1 MKDSPYQVKTLTRN
15 EYSHEGRRSSP
26 PSAGAPSAS
35 RSGALHKECAT
46 AIREEYGNAYVA
58 GFDRTARF
66 LMSRGVP
73 PAHAEELSQAAWVR
87 GWERLH
93 QLRGES
99 GVSTWVNTIAL
110 NLFRN
115 ELRRGR
121 SAQPL
126 GKIHSD
132 FRMDMA
138 SIDVDRILSYCRP
151 AERVLLEHQLDG
163 TAMDEVARVFGVTRA
178 AIRIRLLRARR
189 AVRARLEQRAAK
201 LRGSAALAS
210 VRAEWVRAEKTTIPC
225 SPASA
230 N

>member
-1 MKDSPYQVKTLTRN
+1 VKDSSYQVKTLTVGG
-15 EYSHEGRRSSP
+15 SVHEGKRSSA
-26 PSAGAPSAS
+26 PSAGFPNAS
-35 RSGALHKECAT
+35 PSGALHKECT
-46 AIREEYGNAYVA
+46 KAIREEYGNAYIA

-73 PAHAEELSQAAWVR
+73 PGHAEELSQAAWVR

-99 GVSTWVNTIAL
+99 EVSTWVNTIAL

-115 ELRRGR
+115 ELRRER

-126 GKIHSD
+126 GKIQSN
-132 FRMDMA
+132 FRMDIA

-163 TAMDEVARVFGVTRA
+163 ATVDEVARVFGVTRT

-189 AVRARLEQRAAK
+189 AVRARLEQRGAK
-201 LRGSAALAS
+201 LGN
-210 VRAEWVRAEKTTIPC
+210 
-225 SPASA
+225 SPALPSA
-230 N
+230 RANRQLAVFEKP

>member
-1 MKDSPYQVKTLTRN
+1 MNDSSYQVKTLTLGGHL
-15 EYSHEGRRSSP
+15 HEGKGSSAS
-26 PSAGAPSAS
+26 SAGAVNAS
-35 RSGALHKECAT
+35 PSGALHKECAK
-46 AIREEYGNAYVA
+46 AIREEYGNAYIA

-73 PAHAEELSQAAWVR
+73 PGHAEELSQAAWVR

-115 ELRRGR
+115 ELRRER
-121 SAQPL
+121 SAQSL
-126 GKIHSD
+126 MKIQSN

-163 TAMDEVARVFGVTRA
+163 ATMDEVARVFGVTRT

-189 AVRARLEQRAAK
+189 AVRARLEKRAAR

-210 VRAEWVRAEKTTIPC
+210 VRANRQLAVFEKP
-225 SPASA
+225 
-230 N
+230 

>member
-1 MKDSPYQVKTLTRN
+1 MKDSSYQVKTLN
-15 EYSHEGRRSSP
+15 LGGCLHEGKRSSP
-26 PSAGAPSAS
+26 PSAGVPNAS
-35 RSGALHKECAT
+35 RSGVHEECAK
-46 AIREEYGNAYVA
+46 AIREEYGNAYIA

-73 PAHAEELSQAAWVR
+73 PGHAEELSQAAWVR
-87 GWERLH
+87 GWERLY

-115 ELRRGR
+115 EMRRER
-121 SAQPL
+121 FAQPL
-126 GKIHSD
+126 VEIQSN
-132 FRMDMA
+132 FRMDIA
-138 SIDVDRILSYCRP
+138 SIDISRILSHCRP

-163 TAMDEVARVFGVTRA
+163 ATMDEVARVFGVTRT

-201 LRGSAALAS
+201 LRGSSA
-210 VRAEWVRAEKTTIPC
+210 
-225 SPASA
+225 PASA
-230 N
+230 RVDRQVAVFEKP